1 MGEYDNVQDA
11 FFKCYVD
18 IIFNSRDDWCV
29 FILIFDLGENEHR
42 WGNDNFWG
50 GCPVPAQV

>member
-1 MGEYDNVQDA
+1 MFGPDHKQTVPCFCPCTCAAKFGEYDNVQDA

-29 FILIFDLGENEHR
+29 FLNL
-42 WGNDNFWG
+42 
-50 GCPVPAQV
+50 

>member
-18 IIFNSRDDWCV
+18 IIFNSRDDLCV
-29 FILIFDLGENEHR
+29 FFFIFDLGENEHR